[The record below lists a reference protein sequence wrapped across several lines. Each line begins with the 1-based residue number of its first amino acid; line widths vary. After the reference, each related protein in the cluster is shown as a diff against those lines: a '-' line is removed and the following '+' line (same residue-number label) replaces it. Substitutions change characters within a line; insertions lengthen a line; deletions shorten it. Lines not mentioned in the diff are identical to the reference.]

1 MGNPRV
7 EGRSDTVGTS
17 GTNNFMTLPPSMRTS
32 MLSGYLL
39 ALLATVI
46 WSGNFIVARGL
57 AQEIAPVTLAFFRW
71 LTASVVLLPFALPGL
86 IGQRRELLA
95 NMGHLVPTAL
105 LGVTLFNT
113 LIYIAGHQTTAL
125 NLSLIAVFTPVF
137 IIVLARLFLGDPITR
152 WRLFGVLLAVAG
164 VVTLATNGDWS
175 RLSSLAFN
183 SGDLWMLL
191 ATLIFAA
198 YTILVRRKPPSI
210 GPTAYLGATF
220 FLGLLMLTPWA
231 IWEWSANPP
240 VFPPLHVVGSILYI
254 GVGASLISYLFW
266 NRAVA
271 TIGPAKA
278 GVVYYSLPLFSGVE
292 AWLILGEEV
301 AWLHGV
307 AGVLIISGILLANRN
322 QRTSIKKR

>member
-1 MGNPRV
+1 
-7 EGRSDTVGTS
+7 
-17 GTNNFMTLPPSMRTS
+17 MTLPPSMRTS

-39 ALLATVI
+39 ALMATVI

-240 VFPPLHVVGSILYI
+240 VFPQLHVVGSILYI